1 MTENQMNVMTLSTVT
16 LAERLLKLGV
26 PKDEYRTTKMLNE
39 FIGALVKDRPSW
51 RFVATNTY
59 NRNEVSAFEIYQD
72 GELIGT
78 VSRGYYHGNPCL
90 EMSNHRIEAGRQRSG
105 GYRTKDVTKA
115 VAKAKKLF
123 SRKNAGERVQEAM
136 KKVRA
141 IIDDVRRGK
150 EYELRR
156 NTHNVELA
164 MLEYTRGEGL
174 AAFNAFLQASP
185 SIHQSTLKAQEN
197 VSTLEQELVTVNA
210 FTDPQQ
216 NTVTI
221 VRVDDQYI
229 LNTNNVFTMR
239 NDQTLSEEL
248 RGKLGMLKLVNA
260 QQIVEG
266 VGCRVDDDTFVLL
279 VEGEVK

>member
-1 MTENQMNVMTLSTVT
+1 MNVMTLSTVT
-16 LAERLLKLGV
+16 LNERLLKLGV
-26 PKDEYRTTKMLNE
+26 PKDEYRTYRMLNE
-39 FIGALVKDRPSW
+39 FISALVKDRPSW
-51 RFVATNTY
+51 RFVATNIY
-59 NRNEVSAFEIYQD
+59 NRDETSAFEIYQD
-72 GELIGT
+72 GELIGI
-78 VSRGYYHGNPCL
+78 VSRGYYNGNSCL
-90 EMSNHRIEAGRQRSG
+90 EICNHRIEAGRQRSG

-123 SRKNAGERVQEAM
+123 SRKSAGERMNEAM
-136 KKVRA
+136 KKVNS

-156 NTHNVELA
+156 NAHNVELA
-164 MLEYTRGEGL
+164 MLEYVKGEGL
-174 AAFNAFLQASP
+174 AAFNAFLQAYP
-185 SIHQSTLKAQEN
+185 SIHHNTLKAQEN
-197 VSTLEQELVTVNA
+197 VLALEQELVTVNA
-210 FTDPQQ
+210 FTNPLQ

-221 VRVDDQYI
+221 VRVDDHYI
-229 LNTNNVFTMR
+229 LNNKNVFTMR
-239 NDQTLSEEL
+239 TDHTLSEEM

>member
-1 MTENQMNVMTLSTVT
+1 MTENQMNAMALNTVT
-16 LAERLLKLGV
+16 LGERLLKRDV
-26 PKDEYRTTKMLNE
+26 PKGEYRTSRMLNE
-39 FIGALVKDRPSW
+39 FIGALVKDRPTW
-51 RFVATNTY
+51 RFVATSIY
-59 NRNEVSAFEIYQD
+59 SGNEINAFEIYQD
-72 GELIGT
+72 GELIGI

-90 EMSNHRIEAGRQRSG
+90 EICNHRIEAGRQRSG

-123 SRKNAGERVQEAM
+123 SRKSPSERVQEAM
-136 KKVRA
+136 KKVNA

-156 NTHNVELA
+156 NAHNVELA
-164 MLEYTRGEGL
+164 MLEYVKGEGL
-174 AAFNAFLQASP
+174 AAFNAFLQAYP
-185 SIHQSTLKAQEN
+185 SIHHNTLKAQEN
-197 VSTLEQELVTVNA
+197 VLTLEQELVTVNA
-210 FTDPQQ
+210 FTNPLQ

-229 LNTNNVFTMR
+229 LNNKNVFTMR
-239 NDQTLSEEL
+239 TDHTLSEEM

-279 VEGEVK
+279 VEGAEQ